1 MAKSTIGC
9 ISGAM
14 LIASL
19 ALNVALMTGC
29 VGIVDGDFP
38 YIHFISKS
46 SYDDELVS
54 KVRPKL
60 LKEEHA
66 ASRERLLV
74 IAKEVGSDPKGIDDP
89 VVLKGEIMQ
98 RLLDGRVSLPN
109 CEFNK
114 DDLARIEEELISKKS
129 EVKAACEF
137 VMKLKGKKVLVLGA
151 ENK

>member
-1 MAKSTIGC
+1 MAKSTTGC

-14 LIASL
+14 LIASM
-19 ALNVALMTGC
+19 ALNVVLMTGC
-29 VGIVDGDFP
+29 VSVVDGEFP
-38 YIHFISKS
+38 YIHFSSKS
-46 SYDDELVS
+46 SYDNELIS
-54 KVRPKL
+54 KVRPRL

-66 ASRERLLV
+66 ASRERLLA
-74 IAKEVGSDPKGIDDP
+74 IAKEVGSDYTGIDDP

-98 RLLDGRVSLPN
+98 RLLDGRVSVPN

-137 VMKLKGKKVLVLGA
+137 VMKLKGKKVLVI
-151 ENK
+151 ESEEK